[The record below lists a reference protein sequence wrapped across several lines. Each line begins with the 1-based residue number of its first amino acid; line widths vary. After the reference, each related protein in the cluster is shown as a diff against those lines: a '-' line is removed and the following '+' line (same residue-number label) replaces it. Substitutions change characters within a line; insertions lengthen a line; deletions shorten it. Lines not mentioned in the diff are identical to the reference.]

1 MSSPPSCACRA
12 DAIPTTQALSD
23 GRAASSIYGAEHLL
37 RLFVKLPELMAVA
50 VATEQQ
56 AANVAA
62 MVQVGL
68 TAVYV
73 GFFVSSQPRE
83 GGDLDVQL
91 VTEVADTCWL
101 ADMH

>member
-1 MSSPPSCACRA
+1 MVITMVPPPPRACRA

-68 TAVYV
+68 TSGSLRLTWNLV
-73 GFFVSSQPRE
+73 E
-83 GGDLDVQL
+83 GSGSGRSL
-91 VTEVADTCWL
+91 TC
-101 ADMH
+101 